1 MHRCL
6 YSLVLI
12 ISGLQSYG
20 SWKQI
25 NLLLIIPHDIGR
37 QAYFL
42 SYNAQ
47 NPKYCERGEKELWI
61 FAWTSFSPIS
71 LMIYDVYR
79 NICSNLCR
87 LLLLYF
93 IISSKSYNSFAE
105 ASKFSVFDH
114 RRIIQNSNFT
124 DLSTGWAVL
133 IVYCHKF
140 CTCSGIQLAGK
151 TAETRLSSILS
162 ILHIKSGVIVSI
174 WNYNDSPLFFHLC
187 CCVVF
192 FVIFQGGSVTCG
204 FSEDKVQ

>member
-1 MHRCL
+1 
-6 YSLVLI
+6 
-12 ISGLQSYG
+12 
-20 SWKQI
+20 
-25 NLLLIIPHDIGR
+25 
-37 QAYFL
+37 
-42 SYNAQ
+42 
-47 NPKYCERGEKELWI
+47 
-61 FAWTSFSPIS
+61 
-71 LMIYDVYR
+71 MIYDVYR
-79 NICSNLCR
+79 NICSNLCL

-140 CTCSGIQLAGK
+140 CTCSGSQLAGK
-151 TAETRLSSILS
+151 TVQTRLSSILS

-192 FVIFQGGSVTCG
+192 LVIFQGGSVTCG
-204 FSEDKVQ
+204 FSENKVQ